1 MHLINYLQTIYASL
15 VAGHVFCTS
24 NGMLNWFENQLPC
37 AIYLDL
43 QEPYGTKE
51 PPNHT
56 FSRKVHDISSSPGK
70 PASFL
75 QKVSFEEVKKGN
87 VSTENNIDESFSPS
101 YISYT
106 VFFLSGSLVLQEKLS
121 CRIFPLCLPTARPL
135 RRMRDLQ
142 IGHLWHGL
150 HFLASQQGEIFLQF
164 RCAVLSSCKQA
175 FRMCVLA
182 RHVIRLQHC
191 PAQGWCFSSWCLL
204 LH

>member
-75 QKVSFEEVKKGN
+75 RKVSFEEVKKGN
-87 VSTENNIDESFSPS
+87 VSTENNVDESFFPFI
-101 YISYT
+101 Y
-106 VFFLSGSLVLQEKLS
+106 FLH
-121 CRIFPLCLPTARPL
+121 C
-135 RRMRDLQ
+135 
-142 IGHLWHGL
+142 
-150 HFLASQQGEIFLQF
+150 IFLV
-164 RCAVLSSCKQA
+164 R
-175 FRMCVLA
+175 
-182 RHVIRLQHC
+182 
-191 PAQGWCFSSWCLL
+191 
-204 LH
+204 